1 MVLCHIFPSAGPSH
15 EMFTSSQHVPER
27 NQDATIYVGNLT
39 ANVSEELL
47 WELFLQSGPV
57 VNVHIPKDK
66 VTNVHQVNP
75 SIDLLIITVWNGL
88 PKILVSRDL
97 DLLNSELRMMPSMP
111 SKSWTWSNFMVSLF
125 DWTKRPPG
133 IFGWLDDYYLKF
145 SRIVMFWNFRRWMLG
160 RTYSL
165 AI

>member
-111 SKSWTWSNFMVSLF
+111 SKS
-125 DWTKRPPG
+125 
-133 IFGWLDDYYLKF
+133 
-145 SRIVMFWNFRRWMLG
+145 
-160 RTYSL
+160 
-165 AI
+165 